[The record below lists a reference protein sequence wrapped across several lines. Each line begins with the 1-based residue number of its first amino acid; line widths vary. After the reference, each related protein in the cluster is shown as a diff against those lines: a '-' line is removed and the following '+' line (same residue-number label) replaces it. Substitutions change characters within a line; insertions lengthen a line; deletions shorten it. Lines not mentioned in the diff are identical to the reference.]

1 MATAVI
7 EEAKDK
13 RSFMVEQSNNEY
25 ITVKKKK
32 NNKEYEVEVI
42 VFAQSDIDEFEKIQ
56 EEIYRDR
63 NINKKVFM
71 ERLVAIL
78 RKWKGE

>member
-7 EEAKDK
+7 EETKDK
-13 RSFMVEQSNNEY
+13 RSFMVEQLNDEY
-25 ITVKKKK
+25 ITVKKTK

-42 VFAQSDIDEFEKIQ
+42 VFTQSDIDEFKKIQ
-56 EEIYRDR
+56 EDIYRDKD
-63 NINKKVFM
+63 INKQDLM
-71 ERLVAIL
+71 ERLVTIL

>member
-7 EEAKDK
+7 EETKDK
-13 RSFMVEQSNNEY
+13 RSFMVEQHNNEY
-25 ITVKKKK
+25 ITVKKTK

-42 VFAQSDIDEFEKIQ
+42 VFAQSDIDEFKKIQ

-63 NINKKVFM
+63 DINKQDFM